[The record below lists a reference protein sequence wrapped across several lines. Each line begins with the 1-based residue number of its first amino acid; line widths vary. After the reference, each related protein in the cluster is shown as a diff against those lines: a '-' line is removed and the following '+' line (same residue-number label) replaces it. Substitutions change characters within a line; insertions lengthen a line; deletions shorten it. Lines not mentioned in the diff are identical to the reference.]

1 MTLQEKAA
9 QLYNNPLADEGQNE
23 YNQAQWVRAIGI
35 LGSKWLL
42 AKPLNF
48 VPVKGE

>member
-1 MTLQEKAA
+1 MNLQEKAA
-9 QLYNNPLADEGQNE
+9 QLYNNPLADKGQNE
-23 YNQAQWVRAIGI
+23 YNQAQWIKCI
-35 LGSKWLL
+35 NYLGNRWLL